1 MLVRTLFSSES
12 LSRLGQQ
19 QTLTSSTSLPSTEQ
33 CWSSRLKI
41 TCTGRRLGPPM
52 SELRHMNFI
61 RHDQDQLELEV
72 MLDLDVEVK
81 LELEAEELELEVEK
95 LEELEPSFS
104 TGPRGATTDKRPD
117 SGSSQ

>member
-1 MLVRTLFSSES
+1 M
-12 LSRLGQQ
+12 GQQ
-19 QTLTSSTSLPSTEQ
+19 QTLTSSRSLPSTEQ

-72 MLDLDVEVK
+72 MLELEVEV
-81 LELEAEELELEVEK
+81 ELELEVEK

>member
-1 MLVRTLFSSES
+1 MRTLFSSES

-19 QTLTSSTSLPSTEQ
+19 QTLTSSRSLPSTEQ

-61 RHDQDQLELEV
+61 RHDHDQL
-72 MLDLDVEVK
+72 EVK
-81 LELEAEELELEVEK
+81 LELELELELEVK
-95 LEELEPSFS
+95 LEVELEVELEQLEE
-104 TGPRGATTDKRPD
+104 AV
-117 SGSSQ
+117 

>member
-1 MLVRTLFSSES
+1 MRTLFSSES

-19 QTLTSSTSLPSTEQ
+19 QTLTSSRSRPSTEQ

-61 RHDQDQLELEV
+61 RHDHDQLELEV
-72 MLDLDVEVK
+72 M
-81 LELEAEELELEVEK
+81 LELEVEK

>member
-1 MLVRTLFSSES
+1 M
-12 LSRLGQQ
+12 GQQ
-19 QTLTSSTSLPSTEQ
+19 QTLSSSRSLPSTEQ

-41 TCTGRRLGPPM
+41 TCTGRRLGPPV

-61 RHDQDQLELEV
+61 RHDQDQLELEA
-72 MLDLDVEVK
+72 MPELEVEV
-81 LELEAEELELEVEK
+81 ELEVKLELEVEK

>member
-1 MLVRTLFSSES
+1 
-12 LSRLGQQ
+12 
-19 QTLTSSTSLPSTEQ
+19 
-33 CWSSRLKI
+33 
-41 TCTGRRLGPPM
+41 M

-61 RHDQDQLELEV
+61 KHDQDQLELEV
-72 MLDLDVEVK
+72 MLE
-81 LELEAEELELEVEK
+81 LELELEVKLELEVEK

>member
-1 MLVRTLFSSES
+1 M
-12 LSRLGQQ
+12 GQQ
-19 QTLTSSTSLPSTEQ
+19 QTLTSSRSLPSTEQ

-61 RHDQDQLELEV
+61 RHDHDQLELEV
-72 MLDLDVEVK
+72 MLELEVEVELEVK
-81 LELEAEELELEVEK
+81 LELEVER
-95 LEELEPSFS
+95 LEPSFS

>member
-19 QTLTSSTSLPSTEQ
+19 QTLTSSRSLPSTEQ

-72 MLDLDVEVK
+72 MLELEVEV
-81 LELEAEELELEVEK
+81 ELEVKLELEVEK

>member
-1 MLVRTLFSSES
+1 
-12 LSRLGQQ
+12 
-19 QTLTSSTSLPSTEQ
+19 
-33 CWSSRLKI
+33 
-41 TCTGRRLGPPM
+41 M

-61 RHDQDQLELEV
+61 RHDQDQLE
-72 MLDLDVEVK
+72 VK
-81 LELEAEELELEVEK
+81 LELELELEVKLEEEVELEK

>member
-1 MLVRTLFSSES
+1 MRTLFSSES

-19 QTLTSSTSLPSTEQ
+19 QTLSSSRSLPSTEQ

-41 TCTGRRLGPPM
+41 TCTGRLLGPPV

-72 MLDLDVEVK
+72 ML
-81 LELEAEELELEVEK
+81 ELEVEKLEELELEK

>member
-1 MLVRTLFSSES
+1 MRTLFSSES

-19 QTLTSSTSLPSTEQ
+19 QTLTSSRSLPSTEQ

-61 RHDQDQLELEV
+61 RHDQDQLELEA
-72 MLDLDVEVK
+72 M
-81 LELEAEELELEVEK
+81 LELEVEGKLELEVEK